1 MFQQILES
9 LAGAFERRGIR
20 YMVIGGQAVLLYGE
34 PRLTRDIDVTIDL
47 GPDRL
52 PEVLSVTEEL
62 GWRVLTDSPA
72 EFVQKTMVLPVL
84 EVTSGVRIDL
94 VFSFSPYEKQAM
106 DRIRR
111 VRVGQVDVSFA
122 SVEDLIISKIVSGR
136 PRDLDD
142 VRAVLLKNPDLDLQ
156 YIRRWLREFEL
167 SLSEPFLEGFEQLKK
182 SLPRR

>member
-1 MFQQILES
+1 
-9 LAGAFERRGIR
+9 
-20 YMVIGGQAVLLYGE
+20 
-34 PRLTRDIDVTIDL
+34 
-47 GPDRL
+47 
-52 PEVLSVTEEL
+52 
-62 GWRVLTDSPA
+62 
-72 EFVQKTMVLPVL
+72 
-84 EVTSGVRIDL
+84 
-94 VFSFSPYEKQAM
+94 M